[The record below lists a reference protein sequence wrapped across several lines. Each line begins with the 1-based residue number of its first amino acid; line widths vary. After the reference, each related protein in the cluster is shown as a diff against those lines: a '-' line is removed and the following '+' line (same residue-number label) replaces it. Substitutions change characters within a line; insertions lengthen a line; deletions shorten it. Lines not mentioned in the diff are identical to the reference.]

1 MHHFRAALLLATSLI
16 PAAAVA
22 QPQTSTAAKAAP
34 PAPAPVA
41 PLAYTERTLANGLR
55 VYAIRDTSTAN
66 AAVQVW
72 YDVGSKD
79 DPRGRSGFAH
89 MFEHLMF
96 KQTRNLPS
104 EAFDRLTEDVGGY
117 NNASTADDYTNYFEV
132 VPASH
137 LERLLFAEA
146 DRMSTLV
153 VEPTSFASERGV
165 VKEELRSRVF
175 AQPYGKLFGF
185 YLPMISYTRH
195 PYARPGIGS
204 IEDLDSATI
213 DDIRAFHATYYR
225 PDNAVLVV
233 AGNFDPAQLDR
244 WVDQYFVPVAKPNR
258 PIPRVAVKEPPRR
271 AATRHVVHAEN
282 TPLPAVVLS
291 YQLPPDNHPDQAA
304 LAVLNAVLS
313 SGRSSRLYQSLVYRD
328 QLAQSAETYLDGK
341 KDTGVLAAYAIAA
354 GGKDINAVE
363 AGLKREVARLREAPV
378 TAAELAEAKNEIL
391 AAALA
396 RRETAEGRAFT
407 LASSV
412 IVDGDPRAADRQLAD
427 IAKVDAAAIQ
437 RVARRYLG
445 ENQVAV
451 LQYLPQAPGASADD
465 SIQIPATVETRALSI
480 PAGVPVHQVASEAER
495 KPLPP
500 VGAPATAAL
509 PARTETRLA
518 NGMRLVTVPKP
529 GLPLVAATMVVD
541 TRELPNPTRRP
552 EPSQFATELL
562 TEGTRTRSATQIA
575 AEVEALG
582 ASLDADA
589 ADDGA
594 SVSLLVGTNG
604 LTPAMGIL
612 ADVVRNP
619 AYDPKEIDRVR
630 TQWIDALQIEQS
642 DPGALAGK
650 VAARAVFGDTRY
662 GKVGTEASYRSA
674 TREQIVAAHGE
685 TWRPDRA
692 TLILVGDVT
701 PDKAQALAQQLFGDW
716 QAPPVAAAAPAEA
729 TLPKSPR
736 VVVVDLPG
744 SGQAAVVVSRAALA
758 RGDARFPAARLA
770 STVLGGG
777 FSSRLNQ
784 EIRIKR
790 GLSYGARA
798 GLDANRGVGA
808 FSATVQTKNESAPE
822 VVDLIVGELRR
833 IGRDPV
839 PAAEL
844 ATRKAVLS
852 GGFSRDVETRGG
864 LAAKLGAY
872 VLAGQPVGAIDQ
884 ALGEI
889 EGADAQAVQQVAAS
903 VLDPAGASIVVVG
916 DAKQF
921 ADTLRQRYPQAE
933 VIPASALDLDTPK
946 LTR

>member
-1 MHHFRAALLLATSLI
+1 MLHFRAALLLATALVPATASAQQT
-16 PAAAVA
+16 PAA
-22 QPQTSTAAKAAP
+22 STATP

-66 AAVQVW
+66 VSVQVW

-132 VPASH
+132 VPANH
-137 LERLLFAEA
+137 LEQLLFAEA
-146 DRMSTLV
+146 DRMATLV

-204 IEDLDSATI
+204 IEDLDAATI

-233 AGNFDPAQLDR
+233 AGNFDPAQFDR
-244 WVDQYFVPVAKPNR
+244 WVDQYFAPVAKPKR
-258 PIPRVAVKEPPRR
+258 PIPRVAVKEPART
-271 AATRHVVHAEN
+271 AATRYVVHAEN

-291 YQLPPDNHPDQAA
+291 YQIPPDNHPDQAA

-354 GGKDINAVE
+354 GGKSIDSVE
-363 AGLKREVARLREAPV
+363 AGLKREVARLRDAPV

-412 IVDGDPRAADRQLAD
+412 IVDGNPRAADQQLAA
-427 IAKVDAAAIQ
+427 IAKVDAAAVQ

-451 LQYLPQAPGASADD
+451 LQYLPQEDGAPADAGLTV
-465 SIQIPATVETRALSI
+465 PTTVETRPLAI
-480 PAGVPVHQVASEAER
+480 PPGVPVHQVASEAER
-495 KPLPP
+495 TPLPA
-500 VGAPATAAL
+500 VGAPVAATL
-509 PARTETRLA
+509 PPRSETRLA
-518 NGMRLVTVPKP
+518 NGLRVVTVAKP

-541 TRELPNPTRRP
+541 TRELSQPGRRP

-575 AEVEALG
+575 AEIESLG
-582 ASLDADA
+582 ASLDTSAG
-589 ADDGA
+589 DDGDA
-594 SVSLLVGTNG
+594 VSLLVGSNG
-604 LTPAMGIL
+604 LAPAMTIL

-619 AYDPKEIDRVR
+619 AYAPDEIERVR
-630 TQWIDALQIEQS
+630 TQAIDALQIEAS
-642 DPGALAGK
+642 NPGAIAGK
-650 VAARAVFGDTRY
+650 VAARAVFGDSRY
-662 GKVGTEASYRSA
+662 GRVGTEASYRAA
-674 TREQIVAAHGE
+674 TREQIVAAHDAA
-685 TWRPDRA
+685 WRPDRA

-701 PDKAQALAQQLFGDW
+701 PAKGQALAQQLFGDW
-716 QAPPVAAAAPAEA
+716 QAPASPAAKPAETA
-729 TLPKSPR
+729 LPKTPR

-758 RGDARFPAARLA
+758 RGDDRFPAARLA

-822 VVDLIVGELRR
+822 VVDLIVGELQR

-852 GGFSRDVETRGG
+852 GGFGRDVETRGG
-864 LAAKLGAY
+864 LAGKLGAY
-872 VLAGQPVGAIDQ
+872 VLAGQPIDAIDK
-884 ALGEI
+884 ALAEI
-889 EGADAQAVQQVAAS
+889 ESADARAVQQVAGQ

-921 ADTLRQRYPQAE
+921 ADTLRKRYPQAE
-933 VIPASALDLDTPK
+933 VIPASALDLDSPK

>member
-1 MHHFRAALLLATSLI
+1 MLHFRAALLLATALV
-16 PAAAVA
+16 PATASA
-22 QPQTSTAAKAAP
+22 QPAPRASTATP

-41 PLAYTERTLANGLR
+41 PLAYTERTLANGLK

-66 AAVQVW
+66 VSVQVW

-132 VPASH
+132 VPANH
-137 LERLLFAEA
+137 LEQLLFAEA
-146 DRMSTLV
+146 DRMATLV

-204 IEDLDSATI
+204 IEDLDAATI

-244 WVDQYFVPVAKPNR
+244 WVDQYFAPVARPNR
-258 PIPRVAVKEPPRR
+258 PIPRVAVKEPARTT
-271 AATRHVVHAEN
+271 ATRHVVHAEN

-291 YQLPPDNHPDQAA
+291 YQIPPDNHPDQAA

-328 QLAQSAETYLDGK
+328 QIAQSAETYLDGK
-341 KDTGVLAAYAIAA
+341 KDTDVLAAYAIAA

-363 AGLKREVARLREAPV
+363 AGLKREVARLRDAPV

-407 LASSV
+407 LANSV
-412 IVDGDPRAADRQLAD
+412 IVDGDPRAADQQLAAV
-427 IAKVDAAAIQ
+427 AKVDAAAVQ

-451 LQYLPQAPGASADD
+451 LQYLPQAEGAPADI
-465 SIQIPATVETRALSI
+465 SLTVPKTVETRPLAI
-480 PAGVPVHQVASEAER
+480 PPGVPVHQVAAEGER
-495 KPLPP
+495 TPLPA
-500 VGAPATAAL
+500 VGAPVAAAL
-509 PARTETRLA
+509 PPRTETRLA
-518 NGMRLVTVPKP
+518 NGLRLVTVPKP

-541 TRELPNPTRRP
+541 TRELSAPGRRP

-562 TEGTRTRSATQIA
+562 TEGTRTRSATQVA

-582 ASLDADA
+582 ASLDTA
-589 ADDGA
+589 AEDDGA
-594 SVSLLVGTNG
+594 SASLLVGTNG
-604 LTPAMGIL
+604 LAPAMNIL

-619 AYDPKEIDRVR
+619 AYDPKEIERVR
-630 TQWIDALQIEQS
+630 TQWIDALQIERS

-650 VAARAVFGDTRY
+650 VAARAVFGDSRY
-662 GKVGTEASYRSA
+662 GKVGTETSYRSVDRA
-674 TREQIVAAHGE
+674 QIVAAHDE
-685 TWRPDRA
+685 SWRPDRA
-692 TLILVGDVT
+692 TLILVGDIT
-701 PDKAQALAQQLFGDW
+701 PAKAQAMAEQLFGDW
-716 QAPPVAAAAPAEA
+716 KAPAGNAAVPAEPA
-729 TLPKSPR
+729 LPKTPR

-798 GLDANRGVGA
+798 SLDSDRGVGA

-822 VVDLIVGELRR
+822 VVDLIVGELQR

-839 PAAEL
+839 PTAEL

-852 GGFSRDVETRGG
+852 GGFGRDVETRGG
-864 LAAKLGAY
+864 LAGKLGAY
-872 VLAGQPVGAIDQ
+872 VLAGQPVDAIDH
-884 ALGEI
+884 ALAEI
-889 EGADAQAVQQVAAS
+889 ENADAQAVQQVAGQ
-903 VLDPAGASIVVVG
+903 VLDPAGTSIVVVG

-921 ADTLRQRYPQAE
+921 ANTLRKRYPQAE
-933 VIPASALDLDTPK
+933 VIPASALDLDSPK